1 MDRALDAAANYGLL
15 GLVLLA
21 IGFGF
26 WGMWR
31 WTSVNVIKPV
41 VDSHIKQQ
49 DAAIEIQ
56 RQTAASQNLL
66 NERMAVFMN
75 VMAQHASAEE
85 RQMLAVVD
93 TQRQLAGSH
102 AQMAEMHQRLVL
114 QKDTIEL
121 LASEVREV
129 KTTQQ
134 QGTPLPPHQ
143 PR

>member
-1 MDRALDAAANYGLL
+1 MDKAFDAAANYGLL

-21 IGFGF
+21 VGVFF
-26 WGMWR
+26 WAAWR
-31 WTSVNVIKPV
+31 WTSENVIRKMV
-41 VDSHIKQQ
+41 ESYIKQQ
-49 DAAIEIQ
+49 EAFIEIQ
-56 RQTAASQNLL
+56 KRTAETQNLL